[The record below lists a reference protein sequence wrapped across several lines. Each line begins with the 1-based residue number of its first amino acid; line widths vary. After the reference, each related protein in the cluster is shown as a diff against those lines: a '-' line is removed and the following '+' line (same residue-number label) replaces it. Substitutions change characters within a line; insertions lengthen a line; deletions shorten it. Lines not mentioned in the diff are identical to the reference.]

1 MVFIWYSEKIIDL
14 WPGPDLIFD
23 LWLGIIIL
31 IERKK
36 WKSFIMNNREN
47 LHHSNFRKCWHLWL
61 KQKRWNSE
69 FCENCE
75 KVKLWK
81 KWIFNF
87 SQISSDDSGLGEIQ
101 NSEDEQTDSE
111 VVILDDSGLK
121 SDFALYHPSC
131 YESYQMCH
139 IIYGP

>member
-1 MVFIWYSEKIIDL
+1 
-14 WPGPDLIFD
+14 
-23 LWLGIIIL
+23 
-31 IERKK
+31 
-36 WKSFIMNNREN
+36 MNNREN

-121 SDFALYHPSC
+121 SDFSLSPLVITNRH
-131 YESYQMCH
+131 ESYHMAH
-139 IIYGP
+139 TVWVIIPKSQNAKLKIHSSFVIWNFCWNFYF